1 MKFNKYDYETISS
14 NSQNKPI
21 STPPWPREEQNNQH
35 TSELNNSFLRP
46 DQSSQAIWPC
56 NSTCKLTP
64 SKQHTIITQEK
75 LANHRSKLKKSTTK
89 KDLLKYKI

>member
-35 TSELNNSFLRP
+35 TSELNNSFKARP
-46 DQSSQAIWPC
+46 KQ
-56 NSTCKLTP
+56 P
-64 SKQHTIITQEK
+64 SHLAMQFHLQVNTIKTTHNYKFITQEK
-75 LANHRSKLKKSTTK
+75 LQITDQK
-89 KDLLKYKI
+89 